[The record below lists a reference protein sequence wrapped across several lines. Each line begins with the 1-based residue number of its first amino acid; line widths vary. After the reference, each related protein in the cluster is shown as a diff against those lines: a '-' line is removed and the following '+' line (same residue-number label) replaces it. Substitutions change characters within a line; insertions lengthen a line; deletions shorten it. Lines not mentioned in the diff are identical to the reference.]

1 QVNHSASGISSSG
14 LSGVGVVQL
23 SHLVVKCAPVLR
35 QIGGESW
42 VVHAVGH
49 GALLSSARVNEL
61 SVCSKLSSMAACGQ
75 NGEAVLGLSF
85 PPCCLRLVLLTSQDR
100 FNFLSL
106 VVATVAGTCSIW
118 DAFHVSLAFHT
129 SRLWWHLQGWG
140 KYSKTSPIVVPSFV
154 DSEGISFV
162 EFIGNYLLRRHQ
174 GNFRHPRQRGEPH
187 VPENRVDG

>member
-1 QVNHSASGISSSG
+1 MSPAIFLLLVAPRRGLEEFFYGGWSVFRALWCGSIFLFESPWNSTSLIKAIVGLDSKDSGEGFRQVNHSASGISSSG

-75 NGEAVLGLSF
+75 SFRPLHFGFLLHGSVLAVPLIGI
-85 PPCCLRLVLLTSQDR
+85 R
-100 FNFLSL
+100 FSL
-106 VVATVAGTCSIW
+106 VVSCLFSWHCSNI
-118 DAFHVSLAFHT
+118 DT
-129 SRLWWHLQGWG
+129 
-140 KYSKTSPIVVPSFV
+140 
-154 DSEGISFV
+154 
-162 EFIGNYLLRRHQ
+162 GNKS
-174 GNFRHPRQRGEPH
+174 
-187 VPENRVDG
+187 